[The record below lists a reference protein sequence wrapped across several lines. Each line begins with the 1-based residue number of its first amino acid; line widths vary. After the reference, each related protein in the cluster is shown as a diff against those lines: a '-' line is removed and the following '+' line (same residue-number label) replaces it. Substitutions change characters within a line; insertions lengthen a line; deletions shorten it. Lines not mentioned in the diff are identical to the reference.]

1 MVSSLRQLYCCQPF
15 LLLPLLTSD
24 YFAKL
29 FEEVLKSRLTVKQLL
44 ASLSHILGGHLHG
57 GRILV
62 RRGCVSSEF
71 ACLSKILS
79 RLTDRV
85 AEAE

>member
-1 MVSSLRQLYCCQPF
+1 MVSSLRQLYFCQPF

-57 GRILV
+57 GRMLDV
-62 RRGCVSSEF
+62 YLQNLP
-71 ACLSKILS
+71 ACQKYS
-79 RLTDRV
+79 
-85 AEAE
+85 AG